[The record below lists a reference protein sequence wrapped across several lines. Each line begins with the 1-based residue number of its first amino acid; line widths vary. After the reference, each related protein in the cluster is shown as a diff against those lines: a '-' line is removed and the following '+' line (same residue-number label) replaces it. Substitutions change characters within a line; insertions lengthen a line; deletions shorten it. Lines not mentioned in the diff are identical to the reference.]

1 MALTRCLRVCCVFFN
16 LWQGRNAS
24 RSAKRPTSYL
34 EPSLKEGSRSPKKSK
49 HKQPTYDEDAYL
61 GYSAEGVD
69 EDGFNVD
76 PFGPDGTGLGSAK
89 VLCIATLIVLRS
101 SSNMVDPHV
110 PCLRARERAKPLLQV
125 AFEHVSRTPHCISFL
140 FTCSSLFHVLR
151 FPCLREP

>member
-1 MALTRCLRVCCVFFN
+1 MAFTRCLRVCCVFLN

-110 PCLRARERAKPLLQV
+110 PCLRARERAHHCYRWLSSTFLELPT
-125 AFEHVSRTPHCISFL
+125 ASPFCSRARLF
-140 FTCSSLFHVLR
+140 FTC
-151 FPCLREP
+151 